1 MGLAQISAAQLTIDV
16 LSYNVLNFPNGSAS
30 RIDTLKKILT
40 HYTPDLMLV
49 QELKSEAG
57 LALIATALNEISP
70 DPYVS
75 GTYEVQQSNPTSSW
89 KLQQNI
95 VYNADI
101 FTLAEESVVLS
112 TYRDINYF
120 KLYLN
125 DVNLSASL
133 DTVFL
138 HVYVTHLKSSQ
149 GTTNEQLR
157 FEMSQ
162 VMRAE
167 INALPTNSNVL
178 CGGDF
183 NLYNSSEAA
192 YAHLLTTGLTN
203 TLVDP
208 INLPGDWHDSGFPN
222 KEILT
227 QSTRLTALSDGA
239 SGGLDDRFDFILHS
253 TELNQGNARL
263 DYIDGTYDA
272 LGNNGTCYNQDLLN
286 CTSTGNVPDSI
297 ISALYYFSDHLP
309 VVFSLSSDATLGNA
323 VQELND
329 IQIYPNPVEN
339 FLYFTTTLNHPI
351 HLIITDVSGKV
362 IVDANFTNKYG
373 YDLSSINPG
382 IYLVN
387 LLDGNVLVKR
397 EKIFKL

>member
-1 MGLAQISAAQLTIDV
+1 MKKLLLLSFLGLAQISAAQITIDV

-49 QELKSEAG
+49 QELKSDVG
-57 LALIATALNEISP
+57 LASITTALNEISP
-70 DPYVS
+70 DPYSS
-75 GTYEVQQSNPTSSW
+75 GTYEVQQSNPSSSW

-95 VYNADI
+95 IYNTDM
-101 FTLAEESVVLS
+101 FSLAEEKVITS

-125 DVNLSASL
+125 DVNLSTSL
-133 DTVFL
+133 DTIFL

-149 GTTNEQLR
+149 GATNEQLR

-167 INALPTNSNVL
+167 INALPANSNVL

-183 NLYNSSEAA
+183 NVYNSSEAA
-192 YAHLLTTGLTN
+192 YQHLLTTG
-203 TLVDP
+203 
-208 INLPGDWHDSGFPN
+208 PN
-222 KEILT
+222 KEIHT

-239 SGGLDDRFDFILHS
+239 SGGLDDRFDFVLHS
-253 TELNQGNARL
+253 TELNQGNSRL

-286 CTSTGNVPDSI
+286 CTSIGNVPDSI

-309 VVFSLSSDATLGNA
+309 VVFSLSSDATLSAA
-323 VQELND
+323 VQALND
-329 IQIYPNPVEN
+329 FQIYPNPVEN
-339 FLYFTTTLNHPI
+339 LLYLITNSNQPI
-351 HLIITDVSGKV
+351 RLIITDISGKV
-362 IVDANFTNKYG
+362 VVDTTFTNKYA
-373 YDLSSINPG
+373 YDLTSINPG

-397 EKIFKL
+397 EKVFKL